1 MFHVNEFK
9 GWAVVDGRPDD
20 TGKLGAAQTHIGSYR
35 YLLSD
40 LIEELGGS
48 VETISSAGLL
58 VTPKNVGL
66 PSSAARST

>member
-9 GWAVVDGRPDD
+9 GWAVVDGRAEDA
-20 TGKLGAAQTHIGSYR
+20 GKLGAAQTQMGSYR

-48 VETISSAGLL
+48 VETNSSAGLL